1 MDLDSGV
8 HGRSTYFSVSKVPE
22 LHCSIL
28 VPSCEIA
35 KVATP
40 TVIPVVESAVTLDIA
55 PMAETHARL
64 SIETVLAKIE
74 YLDLA
79 MNMLNLVFIDY
90 GRRISLLQSNEGHC
104 GN

>member
-40 TVIPVVESAVTLDIA
+40 TVIPVVESAVTLDIT

-79 MNMLNLVFIDY
+79 MNVLNLAVIEH
-90 GRRISLLQSNEGHC
+90 GRISMLQSNGGHC